1 MIIICPK
8 CNLNYQIKGD
18 LISENGRKVKCFS
31 CESFWIQY
39 PNGKIK
45 ELKIEKDFS
54 IELQKRQNFI
64 RNSLNNNQNNDKSTK
79 PTLLSKDIEK
89 EFLSSL
95 ALSEIEQNKF
105 QEYKYQ
111 NVSDSMNRVGKIRD
125 KLSSNEKKGIKNTKT
140 GINETYFGFFFVGF
154 LVLGLVVI
162 YKNQDFIKAIN
173 PKFFK
178 QISILVDYTDN
189 LIINL
194 TLLIKKLINFIKLS

>member
-8 CNLNYQIKGD
+8 CNLNYQIKED

-31 CESFWIQY
+31 CKSFWIQY
-39 PNGKIK
+39 SNGKIN

-54 IELQKRQNFI
+54 NELQKRQNFI
-64 RNSLNNNQNNDKSTK
+64 RNSFNNNQNNDKSTK
-79 PTLLSKDIEK
+79 PTLLSKDLEK

-95 ALSEIEQNKF
+95 ALSEIEQNKLL
-105 QEYKYQ
+105 EHKHQ
-111 NVSDSMNRVGKIRD
+111 NVSNSMNRVGKIRD
-125 KLSSNEKKGIKNTKT
+125 KLNSNEKKGFKKNKA
-140 GINETYFGFFFVGF
+140 GINKTYIGFFFVGF

-173 PKFFK
+173 PKFFEK
-178 QISILVDYTDN
+178 ISILVDYTDN

-194 TLLIKKLINFIKLS
+194 SLILKKLINFIKLS